1 LDTRLDT
8 EEPKTT
14 ALQTLTATH
23 TENIATNTN
32 NIASLDV
39 DLFTEQQKTTA
50 LQTLTEGHTTDLATN
65 TANILTKQPL
75 ITSSTDLECNS
86 ITTSSE
92 TGSLSSISGFG
103 ITRFNSNIILLYSAL
118 DDVSLLAYNKQTGI
132 CSLQSPSQLDF
143 KVNSTTKINATSS
156 GVKVGASTS
165 ATEALDV
172 AGNILASGSITANNL
187 TASSAI
193 VNSVDIGSGFSSLQT
208 QVDALIEY
216 ITNVG
221 FRVFRPNTDLF
232 NSISILEYNT
242 IDFDTENGFSLVDFK
257 YTISLAGTYL
267 FTLQVFVPS
276 SVEMTV
282 DIVRERAGVDTIL
295 QQISNGTA
303 VASNNSSYN
312 ITTISQVLT
321 GDKIFGRVSSGSVRL
336 STSTS
341 PANASFSGSRLSS

>member
-1 LDTRLDT
+1 M
-8 EEPKTT
+8 
-14 ALQTLTATH
+14 
-23 TENIATNTN
+23 
-32 NIASLDV
+32 
-39 DLFTEQQKTTA
+39 
-50 LQTLTEGHTTDLATN
+50 
-65 TANILTKQPL
+65 
-75 ITSSTDLECNS
+75 
-86 ITTSSE
+86 
-92 TGSLSSISGFG
+92 
-103 ITRFNSNIILLYSAL
+103 
-118 DDVSLLAYNKQTGI
+118 
-132 CSLQSPSQLDF
+132 
-143 KVNSTTKINATSS
+143 
-156 GVKVGASTS
+156 
-165 ATEALDV
+165 
-172 AGNILASGSITANNL
+172 
-187 TASSAI
+187 
-193 VNSVDIGSGFSSLQT
+193 
-208 QVDALIEY
+208 IEY

-232 NSISILEYNT
+232 NSISILEYNS

-341 PANASFSGSRLSS
+341 PANASFSGSRLSN

>member
-1 LDTRLDT
+1 MEGDLTAENLIVGSTNVITEITALQGRIDT

-23 TENIATNTN
+23 TTDIATNTE
-32 NIASLDV
+32 D
-39 DLFTEQQKTTA
+39 
-50 LQTLTEGHTTDLATN
+50 
-65 TANILTKQPL
+65 ILTKQPL
-75 ITSSTDLECNS
+75 ITTSTDLTCNS
-86 ITTSSE
+86 I
-92 TGSLSSISGFG
+92 
-103 ITRFNSNIILLYSAL
+103 
-118 DDVSLLAYNKQTGI
+118 
-132 CSLQSPSQLDF
+132 
-143 KVNSTTKINATSS
+143 
-156 GVKVGASTS
+156 
-165 ATEALDV
+165 
-172 AGNILASGSITANNL
+172 

-193 VNSVDIGSGFSSLQT
+193 VNSVDIGSGFTSLQT

-221 FRVFRPNTDLF
+221 FRVVRPNTDLF
-232 NSISILEYNT
+232 NSVSILEYNT

>member
-1 LDTRLDT
+1 M
-8 EEPKTT
+8 
-14 ALQTLTATH
+14 
-23 TENIATNTN
+23 
-32 NIASLDV
+32 
-39 DLFTEQQKTTA
+39 
-50 LQTLTEGHTTDLATN
+50 
-65 TANILTKQPL
+65 
-75 ITSSTDLECNS
+75 
-86 ITTSSE
+86 
-92 TGSLSSISGFG
+92 
-103 ITRFNSNIILLYSAL
+103 
-118 DDVSLLAYNKQTGI
+118 
-132 CSLQSPSQLDF
+132 
-143 KVNSTTKINATSS
+143 
-156 GVKVGASTS
+156 KVGASTS